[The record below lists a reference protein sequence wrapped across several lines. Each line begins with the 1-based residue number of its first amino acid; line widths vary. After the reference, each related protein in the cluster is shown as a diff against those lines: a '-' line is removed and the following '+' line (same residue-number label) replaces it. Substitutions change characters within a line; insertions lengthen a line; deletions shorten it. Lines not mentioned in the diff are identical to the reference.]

1 MNILKPLDFILI
13 GKTGNGKSATGNS
26 ILRKE
31 DVFNSNY
38 GSASVTKEP
47 QYQVSKFENYKIQVV
62 DAPGVIDTDS
72 KKDEDIKLITGAME
86 EAVEV
91 NPDGYHAFLVVVKF
105 TQRFTP
111 DEQKAIQILKGI
123 LGEDFLKNYG
133 IIILTKGDA
142 FKREEKK
149 GLTMEKYCNEEEGP
163 FKDLLNEC
171 SNRIVLFDNVTE
183 DTAEQNKQVKN
194 LIEMVE
200 RLPNGGARYSNELF
214 EKAALKRKHMYITS
228 KLPMIRKE
236 TLEAQTLILDEI
248 KNCDFERDENRKID
262 ALVRL
267 LPQIDAIIK
276 DLTEK
281 DQGTGALKELL
292 DNVKQT
298 RTDATNKINHATQI
312 IEDDKKMKELEE
324 KIQREAEEMIFKKTQ
339 EIEKETAEIEVRMQ
353 NEIKMFELKIQ
364 LMNKDKAD
372 EEKKKL
378 KKKMK
383 EEKKRMEEEN
393 KKKEEHIR
401 RQAKE
406 EFDRQHAELEKQ
418 RAENKKLQEK
428 ETERLKRELAET
440 QERYEVIFEKANR
453 GFLRRFWDNVT
464 GLFT

>member
-1 MNILKPLDFILI
+1 MMMSKLPSHILDVLNAFKSMSDTSYMFGQKQLDLILI
-13 GKTGNGKSATGNS
+13 GKTGLGKSATGNS

-31 DVFNSNY
+31 NVFKSNY
-38 GSASVTKEP
+38 RSTSVTKKP
-47 QYQVSKFENYKIQVV
+47 QYEWSSFENYKIQVV

-91 NPDGYHAFLVVVKF
+91 NPDGYHAFLVVVQF
-105 TQRFTP
+105 AQRFTT

-123 LGEDFLKNYG
+123 LGGDFLKNYG
-133 IIILTKGDA
+133 IIILTNGDG

-149 GLTMEKYCNEEEGP
+149 GLTMEKYCNKEKGP

-228 KLPMIRKE
+228 KLPKIRKD
-236 TLEAQTLILDEI
+236 TLEAQSLFLDEI
-248 KNCDFERDENRKID
+248 KKCDFERDVSKKID

-312 IEDDKKMKELEE
+312 IEDDKKMKALEE
-324 KIQREAEEMIFKKTQ
+324 KIRNKANELILKKTK
-339 EIEKETAEIEVRMQ
+339 ELEDHKLAAEKRMQ
-353 NEIKMFELKIQ
+353 NELKEFQ
-364 LMNKDKAD
+364 L
-372 EEKKKL
+372 KL
-378 KKKMK
+378 ENMVK
-383 EEKKRMEEEN
+383 EEAERKRKK
-393 KKKEEHIR
+393 
-401 RQAKE
+401 
-406 EFDRQHAELEKQ
+406 ELEKEQ
-418 RAENKKLQEK
+418 KKAEMMRMQEK
-428 ETERLKRELAET
+428 LNKPMLDH
-440 QERYEVIFEKANR
+440 QMEK
-453 GFLRRFWDNVT
+453 GEKSCT
-464 GLFT
+464 IM